1 MPGGNG
7 GTDIYKS
14 VYDGKNW
21 SKPENL
27 GSVINTAGNE
37 MFPYI
42 HNDGTFYF
50 SSDAHNNLGG
60 LDVFMTSFDGKK
72 WLQVENLNYPLNS
85 SKDDFAYVLNSD
97 GKTGFLSSNRDN
109 FEDKVFEVTK
119 NDPIFILSGHV
130 YHKGKFNSFIDSAIV
145 EIYNITEKRRQLLLT
160 DKAGNYKL
168 KLSSKCNYE
177 VKCWKP
183 MFHTVTSPQQ
193 FSMVEKKYSENFT
206 ANFALDQIIIEKPIV
221 LENIYYDFD
230 KWNIRPDAEAELD
243 KLVQTLKRNNNLTIE
258 LSSHTDSRAGDQY
271 NMVLS
276 DKRAKA
282 AVEYLINHG
291 IDGKRLKWKGY
302 GESRL
307 VNHCKNDVFCTEE
320 DHQKNRRT
328 EFKSIKIDNITAKK

>member
-14 VYDGKNW
+14 FYDGKNW

-37 MFPYI
+37 MFPYM

-60 LDVFMTSFDGKK
+60 LDVFMSSYDGKK
-72 WLQVENLNYPLNS
+72 WLQVENLNYPLNT

-97 GKTGFLSSNRDN
+97 GKTGYLSSNRDN

-119 NDPIFILSGHV
+119 NDPTFMLSGHV
-130 YHKGKFNSFIDSAIV
+130 YRKEKFSSFIDSAIV
-145 EIYNITEKRRQLLLT
+145 EVYNITEKRRQLLLS
-160 DKAGNYKL
+160 DKDGNYKM
-168 KLSSKCNYE
+168 KLNAKCNYE

-183 MFHTVTSPQQ
+183 MYHTVTSPQQ
-193 FSMVEKKYSENFT
+193 FSMVGKKYSENFT

-221 LENIYYDFD
+221 LDNIYYDFD
-230 KWNIRPDAEAELD
+230 KWNIRPDAETELY
-243 KLVQTLKRNNNLTIE
+243 KLVQTLKKNSNLTIE

-276 DKRAKA
+276 DKRARA

-320 DHQKNRRT
+320 EHQKNRRT
-328 EFKSIKIDNITAKK
+328 EFKAIKLDNITAKK